1 MKATGSLLAIAA
13 IAACSGHPPEFEP
26 VPGPIAERSAAAD
39 ARRALDRNDIRFL
52 AHGGTWGRVP
62 GMPCSRAVPK
72 GRLRI
77 VAARG
82 DIVARPE
89 TPADSLRERERLA
102 SMAPLEL
109 YMADYNRVIAVQTGF
124 CPCAAAP

>member
-1 MKATGSLLAIAA
+1 MISASLPTEAPGAA
-13 IAACSGHPPEFEP
+13 SLEC
-26 VPGPIAERSAAAD
+26 
-39 ARRALDRNDIRFL
+39 RAL
-52 AHGGTWGRVP
+52 VP
-62 GMPCSRAVPK
+62 SPE